1 MMFLSVHTPCAS
13 AAVIDTGSGIYMYL
27 AVSIDEAVR
36 IQIIAMVN
44 QPFALHIRTKDG
56 NSGEEGEGKGDLLL

>member
-1 MMFLSVHTPCAS
+1 
-13 AAVIDTGSGIYMYL
+13 MYL

-44 QPFALHIRTKDG
+44 QPFALHIRTEDG

>member
-36 IQIIAMVN
+36 IQIVAMVN
-44 QPFALHIRTKDG
+44 QPFALHVRFEDG
-56 NSGEEGEGKGDLLL
+56 ISGEEGEGKGDLLL